1 MSRSVS
7 RFIVTGALS
16 LLFLLGAGNALAQNA
31 DPNSGGP
38 TKNDYRLRVVEPLDG
53 ATITGSTVR
62 VTVANA
68 LPQSLSGTS
77 RTSDMPNPTYRIYLG
92 NTLKG
97 QLKRD
102 ENVLT
107 IDNVSVG
114 DQKLVVEALNASGEV
129 IGRKEINF
137 RTVAST
143 SSAAIPSV
151 PAAEEKPAAPSSS
164 YSATTATTTT
174 SAPSVVQSA
183 PAPEPIP
190 AREPAELPQTASSA
204 PRTAFAGLGL
214 IAVGLLAA
222 RKSKP
227 AKSTPLNPSRG

>member
-68 LPQSLSGTS
+68 LPPSLSGTS
-77 RTSDMPNPTYRIYLG
+77 RTSDMPNPTYRVYLG

-107 IDNVSVG
+107 IDNVAVG
-114 DQKLVVEALNASGEV
+114 DQKLVVEALNVSGEV

-143 SSAAIPSV
+143 SSAALPSA
-151 PAAEEKPAAPSSS
+151 PAAEEKPPASSSS
-164 YSATTATTTT
+164 YAATTTTT
-174 SAPSVVQSA
+174 SAPPVVQSA
-183 PAPEPIP
+183 PVP
-190 AREPAELPQTASSA
+190 EPAELPQTASSA